1 MGDRQESVEG
11 EECPRFGERVGVASW
26 EEHSGKDPGSC
37 AGEVEKGECAPIHST
52 FPLTPSSFQALAVP
66 QGTQASASPTWPSS
80 RPIHLQGQQP
90 PLAPCSIHRVA
101 SVSLTSQP
109 MRSQALPSA
118 LRTRLPLPTGTLL
131 HVSVPLHMLFPAPR
145 LPCPTTP
152 LLSLVNSG
160 ARPHTHHIQL
170 QSSPFWNAL
179 SRSVY
184 HQLHSAPLFGLPQT
198 RGQSVCVGPVTC
210 SESALRLGNR
220 TGLRE

>member
-1 MGDRQESVEG
+1 M
-11 EECPRFGERVGVASW
+11 GVASW

-37 AGEVEKGECAPIHST
+37 AGEVEKGECASIHST
-52 FPLTPSSFQALAVP
+52 FPPTPSSFQALAVP
-66 QGTQASASPTWPSS
+66 QGTQASASPTWSSS
-80 RPIHLQGQQP
+80 RLIPLQGQQP

-101 SVSLTSQP
+101 SGSFTSQP
-109 MRSQALPSA
+109 NALSGPTFCSA
-118 LRTRLPLPTGTLL
+118 HSLACSDRGTLTRLCAFA
-131 HVSVPLHMLFPAPR
+131 HAVPCTR

-160 ARPHTHHIQL
+160 ARPHTHHTQL

-179 SRSVY
+179 SRSVD

-198 RGQSVCVGPVTC
+198 RGQSVCAGPVTC

-220 TGLRE
+220 TWLRE